1 MKNNLDE
8 EIIKDIL
15 SGKYKDR
22 YLIYNRKSTDDGTN
36 QKNSLSYQKTK
47 NLEYLKEKKLKLT
60 DLTIAGFCKDGII
73 SEKHSAFKEDELME
87 VKDDGTVQFK
97 VDRPKF
103 HRLVSY
109 LNKKLFKG
117 VIFYCYDRASRN
129 KADGA
134 IIKKLRDGGVDLR
147 FVMADYQKSASGD
160 IHMDVDGMFAQHHSK
175 ITSEKVKETLREQRS
190 VGYCTYQAPVGYL
203 NEGNVEYKPFDP
215 ARAPIVKRMFELA
228 DENWSIIDIC
238 KWAIEEGFTMPARRP
253 RRSSEEL
260 LADEE
265 DDNEDTREQIKGL
278 PRKTTVQV
286 ILRNNFY
293 IGLIKGN
300 DGEYVKSMSHEPLI
314 SNELFESV
322 QQKLS
327 KKNKSKHY
335 DKPLEW
341 AFRKLFQCK
350 ECERSYTP
358 YPKKGILYLGVR
370 CKDGCKNSNKN
381 INETFVIEKTGEI
394 IKRLNYTEK
403 ELEELEKNA
412 HKDIKRLEKNR
423 LKQIE
428 SIENRKKKIRVDLEY
443 LRSEKTTLLRTGAYS
458 PEEYM
463 EEVSSK
469 ERDLKSLM
477 EEEQTSEEAM
487 VATFNDVVRVSE
499 LLKNI
504 TTYWDFLNS
513 YEIDEILRIIF
524 SELYISRET
533 LTFNVNLGF
542 KGFENRLNHSGA
554 QERT

>member
-1 MKNNLDE
+1 
-8 EIIKDIL
+8 
-15 SGKYKDR
+15 
-22 YLIYNRKSTDDGTN
+22 
-36 QKNSLSYQKTK
+36 
-47 NLEYLKEKKLKLT
+47 
-60 DLTIAGFCKDGII
+60 
-73 SEKHSAFKEDELME
+73 
-87 VKDDGTVQFK
+87 
-97 VDRPKF
+97 
-103 HRLVSY
+103 
-109 LNKKLFKG
+109 
-117 VIFYCYDRASRN
+117 
-129 KADGA
+129 
-134 IIKKLRDGGVDLR
+134 
-147 FVMADYQKSASGD
+147 MADYQKSASGD

-203 NEGNVEYKPFDP
+203 NEGSVEYKPFDP

-228 DENWSIIDIC
+228 DENWSITDIC

-265 DDNEDTREQIKGL
+265 DDNDDTREQVKGL

-300 DGEYVKSMSHEPLI
+300 DGEYVKSMSHEPLV

-322 QQKLS
+322 QQILS

-394 IKRLNYTEK
+394 IKSLNYTEK
-403 ELEELEKNA
+403 ELEELENNA

-469 ERDLKSLM
+469 ERELKSLM
-477 EEEQTSEEAM
+477 EEEKTSEEAM
-487 VATFNDVVRVSE
+487 IATFNDVLRVSE

-513 YEIDEILRIIF
+513 YEIDKILRIIF
-524 SELYISRET
+524 SELYISGET
-533 LTFNVNLGF
+533 VTFNVNLGF

-554 QERT
+554 RYHTTLELFETMVNNVEMIRSWNISLKELLEKDYSAYAQKVTF